1 MIMMVM
7 MVMIGSGDDAGWI
20 PTVGMVMM
28 ATMCNPRS
36 TLGVSAIDA
45 KYKFSFINVCP
56 KQIFG

>member
-7 MVMIGSGDDAGWI
+7 MVMIGSGDDAGLI
-20 PTVGMVMM
+20 PTVGCVI
-28 ATMCNPRS
+28 
-36 TLGVSAIDA
+36 LEVLWGVSAIDA